1 MSGLVYL
8 IGEPITQF
16 PGNRLPTVRHVL
28 GFYAQYWGAPG
39 SDSRKAKI
47 VAQELIETYKREDIP
62 VLSEKT
68 IKDKIV
74 GYVAEL
80 RSILK
85 FKNKSKTVDN
95 VRKEHDFCAKLDEIF
110 EIRRLVDID
119 GNENASEFESMD
131 IGSGSEYASE
141 FDFMEIESS
150 CGKWIFVVLAH
161 LFRIINNQTIKFA
174 RDIL

>member
-16 PGNRLPTVRHVL
+16 SGNRLPTVRNVFC
-28 GFYAQYWGAPG
+28 FYGQYWGAPG

-47 VAQELIETYKREDIP
+47 VARGLIEIYEREDIP

-68 IKDKIV
+68 IKDKITV
-74 GYVAEL
+74 CVAEL

-85 FKNKSKTVDN
+85 FKNKSKTPAN

-110 EIRRLVDID
+110 EVRRLVHID
-119 GNENASEFESMD
+119 GNENEIESMSV
-131 IGSGSEYASE
+131 GSDSEYASE
-141 FDFMEIESS
+141 SDFMDIEIS
-150 CGKWIFVVLAH
+150 CGKWIF
-161 LFRIINNQTIKFA
+161 FCIC
-174 RDIL
+174 

>member
-16 PGNRLPTVRHVL
+16 SGNRLPTVRNVL
-28 GFYAQYWGAPG
+28 CFYGQYWGAPG

-47 VAQELIETYKREDIP
+47 VARGLIEIYEREDIP

-68 IKDKIV
+68 IKDKITV
-74 GYVAEL
+74 CVAEL

-85 FKNKSKTVDN
+85 FKNKSKTPAN

-110 EIRRLVDID
+110 EIRRLVHID
-119 GNENASEFESMD
+119 GNENEIESMSF
-131 IGSGSEYASE
+131 GSDSEYASE
-141 FDFMEIESS
+141 SDFMDIEIS
-150 CGKWIFVVLAH
+150 CGKWIFFVFAD
-161 LFRIINNQTIKFA
+161 LFRIINNQTIEYV